1 MERRTRRSNSLQH
14 AINIFLDGLRIKRNL
29 TAVALSTNDG
39 RLVGGSGSVDLEL
52 MGLVGSIRRT
62 AKFEGKTLHVSRFD
76 VNNVELCLSSL
87 GAPVRDDSALG
98 DIMRIL
104 AA

>member
-14 AINIFLDGLRIKRNL
+14 AVNIFLDGLRIKRNL
-29 TAVALSTNDG
+29 AAVALSTNDG
-39 RLVGGSGSVDLEL
+39 RFVGGAGSVDLEL
-52 MGLVGSIRRT
+52 LGIVGSIRRT

-76 VNNVELCLSSL
+76 VNDVELCLTSL

-98 DIMRIL
+98 DLMRIL